1 MVSFYGMVGSYTLQW
16 TFPSLTARPETR
28 IHGREVR
35 VNMGWPSPHL
45 VQKSPADQK
54 FITTDRIWVRP
65 TVDDMGQM
73 VYSYFYLR
81 QKPQKTL
88 TEILPFGIIF
98 RDAAGS

>member
-45 VQKSPADQK
+45 VQKSPAAQK
-54 FITTDRIWVRP
+54 SGNVTRVRP
-65 TVDDMGQM
+65 DRVND
-73 VYSYFYLR
+73 
-81 QKPQKTL
+81 
-88 TEILPFGIIF
+88 EIVGL
-98 RDAAGS
+98 